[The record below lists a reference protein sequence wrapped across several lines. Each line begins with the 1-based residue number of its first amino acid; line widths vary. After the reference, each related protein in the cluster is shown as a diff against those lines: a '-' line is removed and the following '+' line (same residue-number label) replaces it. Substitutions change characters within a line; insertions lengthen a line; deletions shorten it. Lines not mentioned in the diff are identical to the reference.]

1 MGFHHPC
8 QAHRGTDRRS
18 SYRDK
23 SRDRDPGA
31 GDYGLGSEHTT
42 TALYL
47 TEWPSIKLRDVL
59 LEAVRKEVARAE
71 FRARLARRDPVRL
84 DRPGRALEETRAERD
99 SEIDS

>member
-1 MGFHHPC
+1 VASLQIKDVP
-8 QAHRGTDRRS
+8 QDL
-18 SYRDK
+18 YRK
-23 SRDRDPGA
+23 LKRHAARQGR
-31 GDYGLGSEHTT
+31 T
-42 TALYL
+42 
-47 TEWPSIKLRDVL
+47 LRDVL

>member
-1 MGFHHPC
+1 LQIKDVP
-8 QAHRGTDRRS
+8 QDL
-18 SYRDK
+18 YRK
-23 SRDRDPGA
+23 LKRHAARQGR
-31 GDYGLGSEHTT
+31 T
-42 TALYL
+42 
-47 TEWPSIKLRDVL
+47 LRDVL

>member
-1 MGFHHPC
+1 MQIKDVP
-8 QAHRGTDRRS
+8 QDL
-18 SYRDK
+18 YRK
-23 SRDRDPGA
+23 LKRHAARQGR
-31 GDYGLGSEHTT
+31 T
-42 TALYL
+42 
-47 TEWPSIKLRDVL
+47 LRDVL

>member
-1 MGFHHPC
+1 MASLQIKDVP
-8 QAHRGTDRRS
+8 QDL
-18 SYRDK
+18 YRK
-23 SRDRDPGA
+23 FKRHAARQGR
-31 GDYGLGSEHTT
+31 T
-42 TALYL
+42 
-47 TEWPSIKLRDVL
+47 LRDVL